1 MTRTRAILWDFGH
14 TLVDWDP
21 RRVYRDMLDTD
32 DAVEAFLGGVCSMDW
47 HVGHDRGIPMAE
59 HRKPLIAAHPDK
71 AELIIAWDTRW
82 DEMFDGWVT
91 GMDAIVAALEAAG
104 IPQYGLTNLPAEKWP
119 NVQALYPALTRFE
132 DVVVSGEEGLVKP
145 DRRIYEITAARVA
158 FEPSEILFFDDRQ
171 DNVDAARAFGF
182 DAERFESAAQ
192 VRDALATRGIS
203 L

>member
-1 MTRTRAILWDFGH
+1 MPRTRAILWDFGH

-21 RRVYRDMLDTD
+21 RRVYRALLKDH

-59 HRKPLIAAHPDK
+59 HRKPLMAAHPDK
-71 AELIIAWDTRW
+71 AELITAWDRRW
-82 DEMFDGWVT
+82 DDMFDGWVE
-91 GMDAIVAALEAAG
+91 GMGEIVAALEAAT

-119 NVQALYPALTRFE
+119 NLKVMYPSLARFA
-132 DVVVSGEEGLVKP
+132 DVVVSGEEGVVKP
-145 DRRIYEITAARVA
+145 DRRIYEITAARLAYDPAEV
-158 FEPSEILFFDDRQ
+158 LFFDDRQ
-171 DNVDAARAFGF
+171 DNIDAARAFGF

-192 VRDALATRGIS
+192 VRDALATRDIT